1 MTAIIKMPLRHT
13 KYPLL
18 AIIVVNLRTPNNSPN
33 KPSEAATNSAR
44 LLKEINPGAVPSL
57 PF

>member
-1 MTAIIKMPLRHT
+1 MPLRHT